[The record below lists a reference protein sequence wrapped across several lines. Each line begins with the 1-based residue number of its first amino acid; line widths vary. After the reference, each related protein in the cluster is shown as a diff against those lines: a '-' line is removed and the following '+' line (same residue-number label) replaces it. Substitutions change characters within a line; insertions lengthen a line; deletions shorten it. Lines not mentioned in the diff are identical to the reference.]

1 MQESDGRFLNFI
13 ADAAGTKNRQGRT
26 SSAGGPWWTARA
38 LWALATAWWAMGDQR
53 DMPHFFRGHLTPTRD
68 LKVTAL
74 QALALMEL
82 YQLRPEPRLRQRPA
96 RHGHG

>member
-1 MQESDGRFLNFI
+1 
-13 ADAAGTKNRQGRT
+13 
-26 SSAGGPWWTARA
+26 
-38 LWALATAWWAMGDQR
+38 MGDQR